1 MVKIE
6 FHLYIVFVLS
16 SRLHISSIHRNLT
29 YSWRQHRFSGESLV
43 KMIFLYQW
51 VTWDSFNIIWQNAS
65 NWALCKAYLNS
76 VILWSLRPW
85 EVITYKDEAS
95 KNVAR
100 IFFKRLIFLKYENII
115 NHSLNALSSRWFSGW
130 WMYFYFSSDCKENKG
145 IYTSLHLEH
154 LFNINEFLNISMVSK
169 ESLSGFVNIFE
180 GWYILRGGTSCP
192 N

>member
-29 YSWRQHRFSGESLV
+29 YSWRQHWFSGESLV

-76 VILWSLRPW
+76 VIFETMRSYYLHRWSFKECRQ
-85 EVITYKDEAS
+85 
-95 KNVAR
+95 N
-100 IFFKRLIFLKYENII
+100 FFKRLIFLKYENIT
-115 NHSLNALSSRWFSGW
+115 NHSLNAMSPRWFSGW
-130 WMYFYFSSDCKENKG
+130 WMYFYFYSDCKENKG

-169 ESLSGFVNIFE
+169 ESMSGFVNIFE
-180 GWYILRGGTSCP
+180 GWYILRGGTSCT